1 MRVNFRAALRG
12 LHGRR
17 AEQVDDEPMSAE
29 ESLNL
34 IARQNRQLRRELGGG
49 PARMLAAWA
58 LAWIIG
64 WGFTY
69 FATQTEAVPG
79 WVGGVVVAVLF
90 VAAMVYTGVV
100 SARAGRGIRGP
111 SKTVGAMYGYSWAL
125 SSIGLSVIDIRI
137 TSFGSLSS
145 DQVSLLWSGTWLLL
159 TGVQYLAGGMLWQD
173 KLMYGLGG
181 WMIVSAGLSVLVGFP
196 ANFLVLTVCGGGG
209 FLLGAI
215 VYFVREKSGRR

>member
-1 MRVNFRAALRG
+1 M
-12 LHGRR
+12 
-17 AEQVDDEPMSAE
+17 DDEPLSAE

-34 IARQNRQLRRELGGG
+34 IAQQNRRNRRELGGG

-58 LAWIIG
+58 LAWIVG

-69 FATQTEAVPG
+69 FATQTESIPG
-79 WVGGVVVAVLF
+79 WVAGVLVAVLF
-90 VAAMVYTGVV
+90 LGAMAYTAFV

-125 SSIGLSVIDIRI
+125 TSIGLTVVDIRI
-137 TSFGSLSS
+137 TSFQALSS

-159 TGVQYLAGGMLWQD
+159 TGVMYLAGGMLWQD
-173 KLMYGLGG
+173 KLMYGLGA
-181 WMIVSAGLSVLVGFP
+181 WMIVCSALSVLVGFP
-196 ANFLVLTVCGGGG
+196 ANFLVLAVCGGGG

-215 VYFVREKSGRR
+215 VYFVREKKSR

>member
-1 MRVNFRAALRG
+1 
-12 LHGRR
+12 
-17 AEQVDDEPMSAE
+17 VDDEPMSAE

-34 IARQNRQLRRELGGG
+34 IAQQNRRTRRELGGG

-58 LAWIIG
+58 FAWIVG

-69 FATQTEAVPG
+69 FATQTESVPG
-79 WVGGVVVAVLF
+79 WVGGVLVAVLF
-90 VAAMVYTGVV
+90 VAAMAYTGYV

-125 SSIGLSVIDIRI
+125 SSVGLTVIDIRI
-137 TSFGSLSS
+137 TQFGSLSS

-159 TGVQYLAGGMLWQD
+159 TGVLYLTGGMLWQD
-173 KLMYGLGG
+173 KLMYGLGA

-196 ANFLVLTVCGGGG
+196 ANFLVLAICGGGG